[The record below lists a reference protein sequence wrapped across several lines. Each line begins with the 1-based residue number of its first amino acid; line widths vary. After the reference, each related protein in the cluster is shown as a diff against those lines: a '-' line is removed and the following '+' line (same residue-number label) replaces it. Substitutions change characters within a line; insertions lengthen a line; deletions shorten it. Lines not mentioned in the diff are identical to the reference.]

1 MPISKE
7 LLEVLSAIVAAI
19 EVSASNFVGNETPS
33 VNVTAASIAARAALT
48 ALTKAS
54 QLIPDDVGGA

>member
-48 ALTKAS
+48 KAS

>member
-7 LLEVLSAIVAAI
+7 LLEALNAIVAAI
-19 EVSASNFVGNETPS
+19 ETSASNFVGGETPS
-33 VNVTAASIAARAALT
+33 VNVTAASIAARDALT